1 MEGQPRSRQIFK
13 RIKESLIPKKA
24 RLKKE
29 VSEEDIKTLINQGN
43 ENGLIDQTAKDMLYG
58 VFSFDDKTALEIMT
72 PRATVVSVEV
82 KKSGKAVL
90 DMMMSHPFSRIPV
103 YEDVPHNIVGI
114 LHAKELY
121 EWALR
126 EGVDKIEVK
135 KLMKPAYYVPE
146 TKTIATLFREL
157 QETKNH
163 LAVILDEYGDFQ
175 GIVTVDDIVSQVV
188 GEIADEHTFYEE
200 IEQIDEHT
208 YLVDGLTH
216 IEDVNKHLGLE
227 IECEHF
233 DTIGGFV
240 INLIGWIPKQA
251 VSVSYK
257 NIVFEVEKVKSNRVE
272 TLKIYLMHSIAV

>member
-1 MEGQPRSRQIFK
+1 MEGQPKSGQIFK
-13 RIKESLIPKKA
+13 RMRAFFRCKTTQ
-24 RLKKE
+24 LKNE
-29 VSEEDIKTLINQGN
+29 VSEEAIKTLINQGN
-43 ENGLIDQTAKDMLYG
+43 ENGVINETAKEMLYG

-72 PRATVVSVEV
+72 PRATVVSI
-82 KKSGKAVL
+82 
-90 DMMMSHPFSRIPV
+90 DMKTTGQTVIDKIMEHSFSRIPV
-103 YEDVPHNIVGI
+103 YEDVPHNIVGV
-114 LHAKELY
+114 LYAKDVY

-126 EGVDKIEVK
+126 EGIEHIEVK
-135 KLMKPAYYVPE
+135 KLMKPVYYVPE
-146 TKTIATLFREL
+146 TKTVATLFREL

-163 LAVILDEYGDFQ
+163 IAVVLDEYGDFQ

-188 GEIADEHTFYEE
+188 GEIADKSYYEE

-216 IEDVNKHLGLE
+216 IEDVNKHLGLD

-257 NIVFEVEKVKSNRVE
+257 NIVFEVEKVKANRVE
-272 TLKIYLMHSIAV
+272 TLKICLMHSMAV

>member
-13 RIKESLIPKKA
+13 RIKESLIPKRA

-29 VSEEDIKTLINQGN
+29 VSEEDIKTLINLGN

-126 EGVDKIEVK
+126 EGVDNIEVK

-146 TKTIATLFREL
+146 TKTFATLF
-157 QETKNH
+157 
-163 LAVILDEYGDFQ
+163 
-175 GIVTVDDIVSQVV
+175 
-188 GEIADEHTFYEE
+188 
-200 IEQIDEHT
+200 
-208 YLVDGLTH
+208 
-216 IEDVNKHLGLE
+216 
-227 IECEHF
+227 
-233 DTIGGFV
+233 
-240 INLIGWIPKQA
+240 
-251 VSVSYK
+251 
-257 NIVFEVEKVKSNRVE
+257 
-272 TLKIYLMHSIAV
+272 

>member
-1 MEGQPRSRQIFK
+1 MEGQPKSGQIFK
-13 RIKESLIPKKA
+13 RMRAFFRCKTTQ
-24 RLKKE
+24 LKNE
-29 VSEEDIKTLINQGN
+29 VSEEAIKTLINQGN
-43 ENGLIDQTAKDMLYG
+43 ENGVINETAKEMLYG

-72 PRATVVSVEV
+72 PRATVVSIDM
-82 KKSGKAVL
+82 KATGQTVI
-90 DMMMSHPFSRIPV
+90 DKIMEHSFSRIPV
-103 YEDVPHNIVGI
+103 YEDVPHNIVGV
-114 LHAKELY
+114 LYAKDVY

-126 EGVDKIEVK
+126 EGIEHIEVK
-135 KLMKPAYYVPE
+135 KLMKPVYYVPE
-146 TKTIATLFREL
+146 TKTVATLFREL
-157 QETKNH
+157 QDTKNH
-163 LAVILDEYGDFQ
+163 IAVVLDEYGDFQ

-188 GEIADEHTFYEE
+188 GEIADKSYYEE

-216 IEDVNKHLGLE
+216 IEDVNKHLGLD

-257 NIVFEVEKVKSNRVE
+257 NIVFEVEKVKANRVE
-272 TLKIYLMHSIAV
+272 TLKICLMHSMAV

>member
-1 MEGQPRSRQIFK
+1 MEGQPKSGQIFK
-13 RIKESLIPKKA
+13 RMRAFFRCKTTQ
-24 RLKKE
+24 LKNE
-29 VSEEDIKTLINQGN
+29 VSEEAIKTLINQGN
-43 ENGLIDQTAKDMLYG
+43 ENGVINETAKEMLYG

-72 PRATVVSVEV
+72 PRATVVSI
-82 KKSGKAVL
+82 
-90 DMMMSHPFSRIPV
+90 DMKTTGQTVIDKIMGHSFSRIPV
-103 YEDVPHNIVGI
+103 YEDVPHNIVGV
-114 LHAKELY
+114 LYAKDVY

-126 EGVDKIEVK
+126 EGIEHIEVK
-135 KLMKPAYYVPE
+135 KLMKPVYYVPE
-146 TKTIATLFREL
+146 TKTVATLFREL

-163 LAVILDEYGDFQ
+163 IAVVLDEYGDFQ

-188 GEIADEHTFYEE
+188 GEIADKSYYEE

-216 IEDVNKHLGLE
+216 IEDVNKHLGLD

-257 NIVFEVEKVKSNRVE
+257 NIVFEVEKVKANRVE
-272 TLKIYLMHSIAV
+272 TLKICLMHSMAV